1 MVWLAYHGV
10 AAMTEISKEQH
21 QQNISIA
28 HRSFD
33 NHRNFIS
40 ENNGHMV
47 EMATLAIKA
56 PALVAAGGIA
66 ALLAFYS
73 ANWKDISKLS
83 ASIETF
89 NTIIYYLFLSLIFSM
104 VAPCLAY
111 FCTLFIGTSAFNEK
125 YTYKHPYVHSNRK
138 SKTYRVISEIFR
150 FLTIICVLTSIIL
163 IIISG
168 RTFLDFVHPFTL
180 SGSEGTPK

>member
-1 MVWLAYHGV
+1 MS
-10 AAMTEISKEQH
+10 EISKEQH

-28 HRSFD
+28 QRSFD
-33 NHRNFIS
+33 NHRGFIS
-40 ENNGHMV
+40 DTNGHMV
-47 EMATLAIKA
+47 EMAGLAIKA

-104 VAPCLAY
+104 LAPCFAY
-111 FCTLFIGTSAFNEK
+111 FCTYFIAASASNQK
-125 YTYKHPYVHSNRK
+125 YSYQHPYVHSNRK
-138 SKTYRVISEIFR
+138 SKSYRLISEFFR
-150 FLTIICVLTSIIL
+150 FLTIACVLVSIIL
-163 IIISG
+163 IILSG
-168 RTFLDFVHPFTL
+168 QTFLDFVHPFTL
-180 SGSEGTPK
+180 SGNAGVAS